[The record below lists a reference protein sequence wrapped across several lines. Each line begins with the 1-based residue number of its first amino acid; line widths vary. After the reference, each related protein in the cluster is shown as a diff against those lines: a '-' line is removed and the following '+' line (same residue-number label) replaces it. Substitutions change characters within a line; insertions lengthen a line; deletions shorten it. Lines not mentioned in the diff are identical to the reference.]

1 MSQVTNSIFIRGDV
15 NAIFDFVTTAK
26 YWTQWHPAT
35 VGVSG
40 QIENPMR
47 LGDVIRE
54 RAKIGAVI
62 GENDWTV
69 TEWERNKR
77 VVLSMPNTRLGD
89 LQITY
94 SFVEKNDGVEFTR
107 ELRYDASAL
116 SEEMTK
122 VITTQM
128 DSDSRMA
135 TERIQEMFE
144 ARNGISK

>member
-1 MSQVTNSIFIRGDV
+1 MSHVTNTIFIRGDA

-35 VGVSG
+35 LGVGG

-54 RAKIGAVI
+54 RAKIGAGI

-69 TEWERNKR
+69 SAWEQNQR
-77 VVLSMPNTRLGD
+77 VVLTMPNTRLGD

-94 SFVEKNDGVEFTR
+94 SFVERNDGVEFTR
-107 ELRYDASAL
+107 ELIYDASAFPG
-116 SEEMTK
+116 EMTK
-122 VITTQM
+122 VIITQM
-128 DSDSRMA
+128 ESDSRIA
-135 TERIQEMFE
+135 TERIKQMFE
-144 ARNGISK
+144 ARNGHAK